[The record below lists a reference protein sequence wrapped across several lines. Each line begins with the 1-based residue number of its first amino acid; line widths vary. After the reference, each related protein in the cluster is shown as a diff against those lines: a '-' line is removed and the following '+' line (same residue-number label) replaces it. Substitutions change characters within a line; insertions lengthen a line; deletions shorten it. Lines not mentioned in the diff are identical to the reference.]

1 MQYRRRLRSRII
13 ISFLLFGTLLT
24 AAFAVAALMLRGY
37 LEEQLI
43 SRQLQLELEH
53 YAREFRRDPA
63 QDLVASR
70 TIGYVFSERKFAN
83 VPLAWRDLDNGVHT
97 ITDDPESGGPQSYQ
111 LAVRKEK
118 DYWFFLQYD
127 ISHELKLRSRLV
139 AGLIGVVVLFSALS
153 ALIAFWAASSV
164 MRPVADL
171 AKRLERFKQSQ
182 GLDQLAPHFADDE
195 VGQLAA
201 KLDDYAAQ
209 LTYLVVRDREF
220 NADVSHELRTPLAVI
235 RGATELLLSQTELP
249 EKARQRLLRI
259 ERAARQST
267 ELTDALLLLSRNER
281 QSPSHGESTDVGGVV
296 EQVVETHRAAIGNKP
311 IEVCIEKTTQTRVD
325 APAAVLSVALGNL
338 IGNAFKYT
346 PEGIITIRVEAD
358 RVVIEDSGKGI
369 SPVEAERLFDRGF
382 RGAGATGK
390 GAGLGLAIVV
400 RLCDLYGWKV
410 SLAPREGGGAV
421 ATLVFGSTS
430 VQRPA

>member
-24 AAFAVAALMLRGY
+24 AAFAMAALMLRGY
-37 LEEQLI
+37 LEDQLI
-43 SRQLQLELEH
+43 GRTLDIEIDHYVEQFRVDPNSEL
-53 YAREFRRDPA
+53 
-63 QDLVASR
+63 
-70 TIGYVFSERKFAN
+70 TVFSRIQGAVYSERTFAN
-83 VPLAWRDLDNGVHT
+83 VPFAWRDLASGVHT
-97 ITDDPESGGPQSYQ
+97 IIDDTESGGPSSYQ
-111 LAVRKEK
+111 LAVRKFP

-127 ISHELKLRSRLV
+127 ISHELELRRWLV
-139 AGLIGVVVLFSALS
+139 GGLIGVVVLFSGLS

-171 AKRLERFKQSQ
+171 VKRLEHFTESQ
-182 GLDQLAPHFADDE
+182 GLDRLAPYFADDE

-201 KLDDYAAQ
+201 KLDEYAAK
-209 LTYLVVRDREF
+209 LTHLVVRDREF

-235 RGATELLLSQTELP
+235 RGATELLLSQNELP

-259 ERAARQST
+259 ERAARQSN

-281 QSPSHGESTDVGGVV
+281 QSPAQGESTDVGSVV
-296 EQVVETHRAAIGNKP
+296 DQVVETHRAAIGNKP
-311 IEVCIEKTTQTRVD
+311 IEVRIVKVSETRVD

-346 PEGIITIRVEAD
+346 PEGTVVIRVEAD
-358 RVVIEDSGKGI
+358 RVVVEDSGKGI
-369 SPVEAERLFDRGF
+369 SPVDAERLFDRGF

-400 RLCDLYGWKV
+400 RLCELYGWKV
-410 SLAPREGGGAV
+410 SLAPRDGGGAV
-421 ATLVFGSTS
+421 ATLVFSNG
-430 VQRPA
+430 

>member
-24 AAFAVAALMLRGY
+24 AAFAIAALMLRGY
-37 LEEQLI
+37 LEDQLI
-43 SRQLQLELEH
+43 GRSLDLEIDH
-53 YAREFRRDPA
+53 YVEEFRRDPA
-63 QDLVASR
+63 SDIAIFSR
-70 TIGYVFSERKFAN
+70 IQGNVFSERKLAL
-83 VPLAWRDLDNGVHT
+83 VPFAWRDLENGVHT
-97 ITDDPESGGPQSYQ
+97 IVDDDQSGGPRSYQ
-111 LAVRKEK
+111 LAVRKFP
-118 DYWFFLQYD
+118 DFWFFLQYD
-127 ISHELKLRSRLV
+127 ISHELELRRWLV
-139 AGLIGVVVLFSALS
+139 GGLIGVVILFSGLS

-171 AKRLERFKQSQ
+171 ARRLEGLTGSH
-182 GLDQLAPHFADDE
+182 GLDRLAPHFADDE

-201 KLDDYAAQ
+201 KLDDYASQ
-209 LTYLVVRDREF
+209 LTHLVVRDREF

-235 RGATELLLSQTELP
+235 RGATELLLSQNELP

-267 ELTDALLLLSRNER
+267 ELTDALLLLSRSER
-281 QSPSHGESTDVGGVV
+281 QSPAQGESTEVAGVV
-296 EQVVETHRAAIGNKP
+296 DQVVETHRAAIGNKP
-311 IEVCIEKTTQTRVD
+311 IEVVIERNAETHVD

-346 PEGIITIRVEAD
+346 PEGVVTIRVESD

-382 RGAGATGK
+382 RGATATGK

-400 RLCDLYGWKV
+400 RLCELYGWRV
-410 SLAPREGGGAV
+410 SLAPRDGGGAV
-421 ATLVFGSTS
+421 ATLSFGAH
-430 VQRPA
+430 P

>member
-24 AAFAVAALMLRGY
+24 AAFAVAAVMLRSY
-37 LEEQLI
+37 LEDQLI
-43 SRQLQLELEH
+43 GRSLDLEIDH
-53 YAREFRRDPA
+53 YVEQFRRDPNSE
-63 QDLVASR
+63 LVIFSR
-70 TIGYVFSERKFAN
+70 IQGNVFSERKLAN
-83 VPLAWRDLDNGVHT
+83 VPFAWRDLANGVHT
-97 ITDDPESGGPQSYQ
+97 IVGDAESGGPQSYQ
-111 LAVRKEK
+111 LAVRKFP

-127 ISHELKLRSRLV
+127 ISHELELRRWLV
-139 AGLIGVVVLFSALS
+139 GGLIGVVVLFAGIS

-171 AKRLERFKQSQ
+171 VKRLERFTESQ

-201 KLDDYAAQ
+201 KLDEYAAQ
-209 LTYLVVRDREF
+209 LTHLVVRDREF

-235 RGATELLLSQTELP
+235 RGATELLLTQNDLP

-259 ERAARQST
+259 ERAARQSN

-281 QSPSHGESTDVGGVV
+281 QSPAQGESTDVGSVV
-296 EQVVETHRAAIGNKP
+296 DQVVETHRAAIGNKP
-311 IEVCIEKTTQTRVD
+311 IEVRIEKPFAAQVD

-346 PEGIITIRVEAD
+346 PEGVVVIRVEAD
-358 RVVIEDSGKGI
+358 RVVVEDSGKGI
-369 SPVEAERLFDRGF
+369 SPVEAERLFDRGY
-382 RGAGATGK
+382 RGASATGK

-400 RLCDLYGWKV
+400 RLCELYGWKV
-410 SLAPREGGGAV
+410 SLAPRDGGGAV
-421 ATLVFGSTS
+421 ATLVFLN
-430 VQRPA
+430 P

>member
-24 AAFAVAALMLRGY
+24 TAFAVAALMLRGY
-37 LEEQLI
+37 LEDQLV
-43 SRQLQLELEH
+43 SRQLQLELDH
-53 YAREFRRDPA
+53 YASEFRRDPD

-70 TIGYVFSERKFAN
+70 TIGHVFSERKFAN
-83 VPLAWRDLDNGVHT
+83 VPLAWRNLENGVHT
-97 ITDDPESGGPQSYQ
+97 IIDDNESGGPHSYE
-111 LAVRKEK
+111 LAVRKEP

-127 ISHELKLRSRLV
+127 ISHELKLRRWLV
-139 AGLIGVVVLFSALS
+139 GGLVGVVVLFSALS

-171 AKRLERFKQSQ
+171 ARRLERFTESK
-182 GLDQLAPHFADDE
+182 GLDRLAPHFADDE

-209 LTYLVVRDREF
+209 LTHLVVRDREF

-235 RGATELLLSQTELP
+235 RGATELLLSQNELP

-259 ERAARQST
+259 DRAARQSN

-281 QSPSHGESTDVGGVV
+281 QLPANGESTDVGSVV
-296 EQVVETHRAAIGNKP
+296 DQVVETHRAAIGNKP
-311 IEVCIEKTTQTRVD
+311 IEVRVDKRVATHVD

-346 PEGIITIRVEAD
+346 PEGEVVIRVED
-358 RVVIEDSGKGI
+358 SRVVVEDSGKGI
-369 SPVEAERLFDRGF
+369 SPVEAEKLFDRGF

-400 RLCDLYGWKV
+400 RLCELYGWKV
-410 SLAPREGGGAV
+410 SLGPREGGGAV
-421 ATLVFGSTS
+421 ATLSF
-430 VQRPA
+430 ANA

>member
-24 AAFAVAALMLRGY
+24 AAFAVAAVMLRGY
-37 LEEQLI
+37 LEDQLI
-43 SRQLQLELEH
+43 GRALDLEIDH
-53 YAREFRRDPA
+53 YVEQFRHDPNQSELA
-63 QDLVASR
+63 VFTR
-70 TIGYVFSERKFAN
+70 IEGNVFSERKFAS
-83 VPLAWRDLDNGVHT
+83 VPFAWQKLDNGVHT
-97 ITDDPESGGPQSYQ
+97 IIDDGQSSGPKSYQ
-111 LAVRKEK
+111 LAVRKYP
-118 DYWFFLQYD
+118 DFWFFLRYD
-127 ISHELKLRSRLV
+127 ISHELELRRWLV
-139 AGLIGVVVLFSALS
+139 IGLIVVVLLFSGLS

-171 AKRLERFKQSQ
+171 AKRLEGFTESH
-182 GLDQLAPHFADDE
+182 GLDRLAPHFADDE

-209 LTYLVVRDREF
+209 LTHLVVRDREF

-235 RGATELLLSQTELP
+235 RGATELLLSQNDLP
-249 EKARQRLLRI
+249 EKAVQRLLRI

-281 QSPSHGESTDVGGVV
+281 QTPAQGESTDVAQVV
-296 EQVVETHRAAIGNKP
+296 DQVVETHRSTIGNKP
-311 IEVCIEKTTQTRVD
+311 IEVRVERNADTRVD

-346 PEGIITIRVEAD
+346 PEGVVRIRVETD
-358 RVVIEDSGKGI
+358 RVIIEDSGKGI

-400 RLCDLYGWKV
+400 RLCELYGWRVK
-410 SLAPREGGGAV
+410 LAPRDGGGAV
-421 ATLVFGSTS
+421 ATLLFGND
-430 VQRPA
+430 